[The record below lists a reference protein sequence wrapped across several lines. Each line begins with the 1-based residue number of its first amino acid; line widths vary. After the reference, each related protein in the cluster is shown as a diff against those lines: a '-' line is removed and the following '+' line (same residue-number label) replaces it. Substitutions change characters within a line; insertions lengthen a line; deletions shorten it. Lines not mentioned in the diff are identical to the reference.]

1 MLSVKMKFIMLNVV
15 LVIIIML
22 NDVAQSKSPNVLPNV
37 SREIGQ
43 LFPMLTIKC
52 CHSGGGLAQQ
62 NWHHLGQ
69 ANSTGMPPDQKSKQ
83 SLGAN
88 LSLYKH

>member
-1 MLSVKMKFIMLNVV
+1 MKFIMLNVV

-52 CHSGGGLAQQ
+52 CHSGGGLAQP
-62 NWHHLGQ
+62 N
-69 ANSTGMPPDQKSKQ
+69 
-83 SLGAN
+83 
-88 LSLYKH
+88 